1 MAKDSYHYGLGRRK
15 QSTAR
20 ARVFGGS
27 GKITINDQ
35 PAEEYL
41 DNNERLVWE
50 LRQPFAILDLDGKYD
65 VSIVTSGGGMHGQV
79 GASQL
84 AISKAIAEM
93 NEDLRGTLKKA
104 DMLRRD
110 PRMKERKKPGLKG
123 ARKKE
128 QFSKR

>member
-1 MAKDSYHYGLGRRK
+1 MAKGSYHYGLGRRK
-15 QSTAR
+15 RSTAR

-41 DNNERLVWE
+41 DDNERLVWE

-84 AISKAIAEM
+84 AISKALAEM

-123 ARKKE
+123 ARKQE

>member
-15 QSTAR
+15 RSTAR

-35 PAEEYL
+35 PAEDYL

-50 LRQPFAILDLDGKYD
+50 LRQPFALLDMDGKYD

-84 AISKAIAEM
+84 AISKALAEM